1 MTVQQLLEENNPSYI
16 YLMHFI
22 FREHF
27 EVIDIF
33 LFYFFYCINTV
44 KLVSIF
50 HHVIKFHKYNYKSTE
65 RQ

>member
-33 LFYFFYCINTV
+33 LFYFFYCNKYCQTSKHISSCNQ
-44 KLVSIF
+44 VSQI
-50 HHVIKFHKYNYKSTE
+50 
-65 RQ
+65 